1 MVVKPVARPKM
12 DAPIF
17 LIVGRKGSGKDT
29 LATQFGAHHH
39 RTSFAHHIKT
49 TLVHL
54 FQFPS
59 YSYFDDQDKKEKL
72 WPEYCATH
80 TPRELMVWFG
90 TGVMREKFGPTFWI
104 DRLAKNIPDAGVT
117 FVTDARFPNE
127 VTEMI
132 DRFPGRVH
140 VIYVDA
146 DERIGPL
153 ESATAS
159 PPELAVI
166 HTRDMLD
173 TWLKEDLC
181 PVPVT
186 FVDNNW
192 DLDCFKDAIKGFK
205 NRLGL
210 T

>member
-1 MVVKPVARPKM
+1 MSKT

-29 LATQFGAHHH
+29 LASQFGDHHH
-39 RTSFAHHIKT
+39 HTSFARHMKNV
-49 TLVHL
+49 LVQL

-90 TGVMREKFGPTFWI
+90 TEVMRKKFGPTFWI
-104 DRLAKNIPDAGVT
+104 DRLATTIPEVGVT
-117 FVTDARFPNE
+117 FVTDTRFPNE

-132 DRFPGRVH
+132 DRFPGRIRVL
-140 VIYVDA
+140 YVDA
-146 DERIGPL
+146 DDRIGPL
-153 ESATAS
+153 VSNKAS

-166 HTRDMLD
+166 HTRDMLQAWEKD
-173 TWLKEDLC
+173 GTS
-181 PVPVT
+181 PVPV
-186 FVDNNW
+186 FFLDNNH
-192 DLDCFKDAIKGFK
+192 DLDSFYSQIQKIS
-205 NRLGL
+205 L

>member
-1 MVVKPVARPKM
+1 MSKT

-29 LATQFGAHHH
+29 VAAYFDLKHH

-49 TLVHL
+49 TLTHL

-59 YSYFDDQDKKEKL
+59 YAYFDDQDKKEKL

-90 TGVMREKFGPTFWI
+90 TEVMREKFGPNFWI
-104 DRLAKNIPDAGVT
+104 DRLAKNIPDNRVT
-117 FVTDARFPNE
+117 FVTDTRFPNE

-132 DRFPGRVH
+132 DRFPGRVR
-140 VIYVDA
+140 VIYVEA

-153 ESATAS
+153 VSATAS

-166 HTRDMLD
+166 HTRDMLL
-173 TWLKEDLC
+173 TWKKEDNC

-186 FVDNNW
+186 FVINNH
-192 DLDCFKDAIKGFK
+192 DLGHLHHQ
-205 NRLGL
+205 LGNNMHEYI
-210 T
+210 